1 MRLQLPRR
9 TWHSGLRAGLC
20 ALALLLVQEAVHSEP
35 GVTSTRIALGMTAP
49 LSGPL
54 SHYGLDLAK
63 GLRLGLEQQNA
74 AGGIAGR
81 RIELRV
87 RDDAGRPDRAAANVQ
102 ALLDEGVLA
111 FTGLQGASSVAAVLP
126 LIEKSGVLLV
136 GAATGA
142 ESLREPPLRHV
153 FNLRAGAREETA
165 AMVLHLDTIGITEIA
180 TIAQDDELG
189 SAALEGVQ
197 FELTRL
203 AVRPLALVRLP
214 VQPSP
219 ADVDRA
225 VQAACKAKPQAMV
238 LGLHAANVR
247 SVIRAAR
254 KADCSPRFYA
264 MSEAGAELLA
274 TGVPGAPGELAGVVV
289 SQVLPHPHAASVLV
303 AADYVRLA
311 GATPTY
317 AGLEGFI
324 YGRVIAEGLRRCA
337 TTITRQCLGN
347 ALESR
352 AVDVGGYRVEFRPPD
367 RRGSRFVDMTIITPD
382 GRFRR

>member
-1 MRLQLPRR
+1 MIMRPPLSRP
-9 TWHSGLRAGLC
+9 TWHRCLRAGLC
-20 ALALLLVQEAVHSEP
+20 ALTVLLAQEARSEP
-35 GVTSTRIALGMTAP
+35 GVTPTRITLGMSAP

-54 SHYGLDLAK
+54 SHYGRDLAK

-81 RIELRV
+81 RIELLV
-87 RDDAGRPDRAAANVQ
+87 RDDAGRPDRAAANAQ
-102 ALLDEGVLA
+102 ALLDEGVLV

-126 LIEKSGVLLV
+126 IIERSGALLV

-142 ESLREPPLRHV
+142 ELLREPPIRQV

-165 AMVLHLDTIGITEIA
+165 AMVLHLDTVGTTGIA
-180 TIAQDDELG
+180 AIAQDDALG

-197 FELTRL
+197 LELARL
-203 AVRPLALVRLP
+203 AIRPQALVRLP
-214 VQPSP
+214 VEPSP
-219 ADVDRA
+219 AEVDHA
-225 VQAACKAKPQAMV
+225 VQAACKAKPQALV
-238 LGLHAANVR
+238 LGLNAANVL
-247 SVIRAAR
+247 SVIRTAK
-254 KADCSPRFYA
+254 KAGCSPRFYA

-274 TGVPGAPGELAGVVV
+274 TAGVPGELAGVVV
-289 SQVLPHPHAASVLV
+289 SQVLPNPRTASVPV
-303 AADYVRLA
+303 AADYLRLA

-317 AGLEGFI
+317 AGLEGFV
-324 YGRVIAEGLRRCA
+324 YGRVIVEGLRRCA
-337 TTITRQCLGN
+337 ATITRQCLAS

-352 AVDVGGYRVEFRPPD
+352 AVDLGGYRVEFRPQD